1 MSASRLRITVLK
13 NSGDERGSSFP
24 APEECFADG
33 FPVRDAHLSTLLPG
47 HVRGNHFHVE
57 RNEILL
63 VMSVGGW
70 SLHWDSG
77 VGTPVDVREFDGSS
91 AVVIHVPP
99 YASHAI
105 RNDGGAPLQIVGM
118 TDGPY
123 DPAAPDAFSRP
134 VVGTSSDWLSAAA
147 RLD

>member
-1 MSASRLRITVLK
+1 MPASRLSITVLK

-24 APEECFADG
+24 APKECFADG

-47 HVRGNHFHVE
+47 HVRGNHFHVA

-63 VMSVGGW
+63 VMSVDRW

-91 AVVIHVPP
+91 AVMVRVPP
-99 YASHAI
+99 HASHAI
-105 RNDGGAPLQIVGM
+105 RNDGTAPLQIVGM
-118 TDGPY
+118 SDGPY
-123 DPAAPDAFSRP
+123 DPADPDVFSRP
-134 VVGTSSDWLSAAA
+134 VTGVLPRSGRRW
-147 RLD
+147 RRE